1 MENNNVSAAAAA
13 EEVSAVAVEAAPRR
27 KRINRAKLAENLW
40 GWAFVA
46 LLVIG
51 TTVFVYVSL
60 ILSIMLSFTN
70 YGANS
75 LGSTFWEA
83 LTETHSQ
90 GWYYWYKYMF
100 TTQNLVA
107 GVQGEAQ
114 YVWSTMGATVFYLI
128 GIPIGMIL
136 SLVLSVLMTRD
147 IKGTGA
153 FRVIY
158 YIPTVASTVS
168 VALMW
173 RNLFGNDGFISEG
186 LGVKFIT
193 GAFRVIYYIPTVAS
207 TVSVAL
213 MWRNLFGNDGFIS
226 EGLGVKFITG
236 ATYWM
241 QRWCV
246 IILTVWKGLGGT
258 IVLFVAGLNGVNA
271 SYHEAADIDGANAW
285 QIFWRITMPQ
295 LYPTIFYVLV
305 TSVIGGMQI
314 FLEPNLIFGDY
325 PVASGGSS
333 AGNRYNI
340 PFVGYIFGVFNNRNE
355 WAHAS
360 ALGVVLAII
369 IFFLTLIQFALD
381 AKKEKV

>member
-147 IKGTGA
+147 IKG
-153 FRVIY
+153 
-158 YIPTVASTVS
+158 
-168 VALMW
+168 
-173 RNLFGNDGFISEG
+173 
-186 LGVKFIT
+186 T